1 MELCSYCKKN
11 PVTHPAF
18 GWCGACYQRYRAHG
32 SPERVK
38 VRNTSKCKVEGCEK
52 TQVTIGLCATH
63 YARQLRH
70 AGDLNAGR
78 PDDWGKRRSHPYYR
92 IWDNI
97 KQRCLNPEDKA
108 YFKYGGRGI
117 GVCDRWLE
125 NFWAFVEDMGDR
137 PSPQHSVDRRNN
149 AGDYT
154 PDNCRWATKA
164 EQAQNS
170 RINVVNAHTVPEMR
184 RRHANGE
191 SIRAV
196 ATAFGLG
203 YHTAY
208 AILKERTWKP

>member
-1 MELCSYCKKN
+1 
-11 PVTHPAF
+11 
-18 GWCGACYQRYRAHG
+18 
-32 SPERVK
+32 
-38 VRNTSKCKVEGCEK
+38 
-52 TQVTIGLCATH
+52 
-63 YARQLRH
+63 
-70 AGDLNAGR
+70 
-78 PDDWGKRRSHPYYR
+78 
-92 IWDNI
+92 
-97 KQRCLNPEDKA
+97 
-108 YFKYGGRGI
+108 
-117 GVCDRWLE
+117 
-125 NFWAFVEDMGDR
+125 MGDR